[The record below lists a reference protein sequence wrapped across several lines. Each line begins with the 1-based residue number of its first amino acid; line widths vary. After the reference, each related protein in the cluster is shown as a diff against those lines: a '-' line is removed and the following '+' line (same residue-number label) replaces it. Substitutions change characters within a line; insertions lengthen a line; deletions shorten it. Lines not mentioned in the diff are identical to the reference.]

1 VREFHSGK
9 KKAACSVAAADGDTG
24 VAVKSTA
31 DETELF

>member
-24 VAVKSTA
+24 VVVKSTA